1 MSDSQPIDLSEL
13 QSLSF
18 RPDWVAE
25 SKPVAS
31 DAPAAEVVWNFTEA
45 RGGRSGGGG
54 RDDRGPRRDGDRPQN
69 RGPRND
75 GGGRGFGGPGQ
86 NRGGGNERRGPGGP
100 GGFGGPPGGGQRSG
114 PGGGGRPPGP
124 GGFANRPPGGGGGAP
139 GGQRRPDDRGPRPDG
154 GGNRGPRPEG
164 ANRGPRPEGGN
175 RGPRREGDRGPRGRD
190 DRRDDRNFDDRPRLP
205 EGWFVRLLPEP
216 RAVEALSKQIKAS
229 GRAYSVFDVAKL
241 FLSGRDRYLLHFYFK
256 KPARGEDQPKDAAPA
271 TETAAPELLQCTLD
285 GSLWLTREEAIRHI
299 REGNAMNDLYREE
312 VVEVDPPKGV
322 FQSIAVC
329 GFSGALLGPPNHH
342 SFPVAV
348 SRLHREQFYNVPL
361 DRYKSRIQIEKGEEI
376 VQKWL
381 EQQSKERQWV
391 ATKVPEGEEAPRF
404 KTLAERDAHFFKN
417 HADEVLKSV
426 REVTVGGNIPG
437 KHLSP
442 GLLAVLRMELDRQNR
457 FPMHLVQELCR
468 ELEVHGLRFFKR
480 DKKTTF
486 VSRSRPQ
493 FIGSNI
499 TLSDRVR
506 SIVEMVRANPGI
518 GYGKVVSVLAPP
530 APVVEPATPPAEGEA
545 AAAETTPVPTLSTGE
560 LAIMQDIK
568 WLVQEGFITEFANGE
583 LHILGRE
590 RPHDEPSKEPRE
602 KKGPKQKP
610 QAPTEADATAVEG
623 ESDVAAAEL
632 SEAEDSSATAEEETS
647 PAPEAAAPEI
657 EATPEATEA
666 PVAEAPAAPEESVAT
681 EAEAISTAPE
691 TEPATPETTPG

>member
-45 RGGRSGGGG
+45 RGGRSGGG

-75 GGGRGFGGPGQ
+75 SGGRGFGGPGQ

-100 GGFGGPPGGGQRSG
+100 PGGGQRSG
-114 PGGGGRPPGP
+114 PGGGRPQGPGSFGNRPPG
-124 GGFANRPPGGGGGAP
+124 GGGGGAP

-154 GGNRGPRPEG
+154 GNRGPRTEG

-190 DRRDDRNFDDRPRLP
+190 QHRVDRNFDERPRLP

-241 FLSGRDRYLLHFYFK
+241 FLSGRDRYLLHFYYK
-256 KPARGEDQPKDAAPA
+256 KPARGEDQPKEATPA
-271 TETAAPELLQCTLD
+271 TEAAAPELLQCTLD

-348 SRLHREQFYNVPL
+348 SRLHREQFYNVPI

-404 KTLAERDAHFFKN
+404 KTVAERDAHFFKN

-590 RPHDEPSKEPRE
+590 RPNDEPGKEPRE

-610 QAPTEADATAVEG
+610 QSPTEGD
-623 ESDVAAAEL
+623 AAAEPKTGT
-632 SEAEDSSATAEEETS
+632 EAEASPAEGTEDGAPAKAVEEESSPTS
-647 PAPEAAAPEI
+647 EQAAPAV
-657 EATPEATEA
+657 EASVETVESPEA
-666 PVAEAPAAPEESVAT
+666 PVADTPAEPVTA
-681 EAEAISTAPE
+681 EAETTESSSETAAAE
-691 TEPATPETTPG
+691 SEPTTT